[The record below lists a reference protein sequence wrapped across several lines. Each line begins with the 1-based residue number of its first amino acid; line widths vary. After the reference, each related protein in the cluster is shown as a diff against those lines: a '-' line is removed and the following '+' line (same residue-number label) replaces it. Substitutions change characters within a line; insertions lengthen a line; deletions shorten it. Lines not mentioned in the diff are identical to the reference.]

1 MNLPKLAFIGL
12 GAIGKPMSER
22 LMDRG
27 YDLNLYKRNQQNNI
41 DQKRYFI
48 DPKEAVTDCEGLL
61 ICVTDD
67 DAVESVLFGANGVAE
82 SLSPNSYVIDF
93 STISPTKAVS
103 IHKRLIKK
111 NILYVDCPVSGGT
124 EGAHNG
130 SLSMFVGASKKECL
144 SFLDILE
151 VLGKSINYFDSVG
164 KGQQVKALN
173 QILVAGT
180 YAAVAE
186 AIELGKL
193 LQLPMDDVVNALKVG
208 AANSWPLEN
217 RSKAMLIDKH
227 PLGFKLELHHKD
239 LSIAIDIAKSINVDL
254 PIASKVKKIENEL
267 IQSGLG
273 ELDISVLHR
282 YISNTKE
289 HQSPCSY

>member
-1 MNLPKLAFIGL
+1 MKLAFIGL

-22 LMDRG
+22 LIDNG
-27 YDLNLYKRNQQNNI
+27 FELNLYQRNKQKI
-41 DQKRYFI
+41 DDNRKYFV
-48 DPKEAVTDCEGLL
+48 DPIEAVTDCDRLL

-67 DAVESVLFGANGVAE
+67 NAVESVLFGDKGVAE
-82 SLSPNSYVIDF
+82 TLKPNSFVIDF
-93 STISPTKAVS
+93 STISPNKSIS
-103 IHKRLIKK
+103 IHKKLGKK

-130 SLSMFVGASKKECL
+130 SLSLFVGASKKDCL
-144 SFLDILE
+144 CFEHIFE
-151 VLGKSINYFDSVG
+151 VLGKSINYFNGVG

-186 AIELGKL
+186 AMELGKL
-193 LQLPMDDVVNALKVG
+193 LELPMCDVIDALKVG

-239 LSIAIDIAKSINVDL
+239 LSIAIDLAKSINIDL
-254 PIASKVKKIENEL
+254 PITSRVKEIEQKL
-267 IQSGLG
+267 MQIGLG

-282 YISNTKE
+282 YISLIK
-289 HQSPCSY
+289 

>member
-1 MNLPKLAFIGL
+1 MKLAFIGL

-22 LMDRG
+22 LIDNG
-27 YDLNLYKRNQQNNI
+27 YELNLYQRNK
-41 DQKRYFI
+41 QKKDDNRKYFF
-48 DPKEAVTDCEGLL
+48 DPIEAVTDCDGLL

-67 DAVESVLFGANGVAE
+67 NAVESVLFGDNGVAE
-82 SLSPNSYVIDF
+82 TLKPNSFVIDF
-93 STISPTKAVS
+93 STISPNKS
-103 IHKRLIKK
+103 IFIHKELSKK

-124 EGAHNG
+124 EGAHKG
-130 SLSMFVGASKKECL
+130 SLSLFIGASKKECL
-144 SFLDILE
+144 SFEHIFE
-151 VLGKSINYFDSVG
+151 VLGKSINYFNGVG

-173 QILVAGT
+173 QVLVAGT

-193 LQLPMDDVVNALKVG
+193 LELPMDDVVAALKVG

-239 LSIAIDIAKSINVDL
+239 LSIAIDLAKSKNIDL
-254 PIASKVKKIENEL
+254 PIASRVKEIEQEL
-267 IQSGLG
+267 MQLGLG
-273 ELDISVLHR
+273 ELDVSVLHR
-282 YISNTKE
+282 YISNN
-289 HQSPCSY
+289 SIDR

>member
-1 MNLPKLAFIGL
+1 MKLAFIGL

-22 LMDRG
+22 LIDNG
-27 YDLNLYKRNQQNNI
+27 YELNLYKRNK
-41 DQKRYFI
+41 QKKDYNKKYFV
-48 DPKEAVTDCEGLL
+48 DPVEAVTDCDGLL

-67 DAVESVLFGANGVAE
+67 DAVESVLFGDNGVADK
-82 SLSPNSYVIDF
+82 LKPNSFVIDF
-93 STISPTKAVS
+93 STVSPNKSIS
-103 IHKRLIKK
+103 IHKRLAQQ
-111 NILYVDCPVSGGT
+111 NIFYVDCPVSGGT

-130 SLSMFVGASKKECL
+130 SLSLFIGASKKECK
-144 SFLDILE
+144 SFEKIFE
-151 VLGKSINYFDSVG
+151 VLGKSINYFNGVG

-193 LQLPMDDVVNALKVG
+193 LELPMDDVITALKVG

-239 LSIAIDIAKSINVDL
+239 LSIAIDMAKSINIDL
-254 PIASKVKKIENEL
+254 PIASRVKEIEQRL
-267 IQSGLG
+267 MQAGLG

-282 YISNTKE
+282 YISNKRIE
-289 HQSPCSY
+289 H

>member
-1 MNLPKLAFIGL
+1 MKLAFFGL

-22 LMDRG
+22 LINNG
-27 YDLNLYKRNQQNNI
+27 YELNLYQRNKLNKDNKR
-41 DQKRYFI
+41 KCFF
-48 DPKEAVTDCEGLL
+48 DPIEAVTDCDGLL

-67 DAVESVLFGANGVAE
+67 DAVESVLFGDNGVAD
-82 SLSPNSYVIDF
+82 SLKPNSFVIDF
-93 STISPTKAVS
+93 STISPTKS
-103 IHKRLIKK
+103 ITIHKELGKK

-124 EGAHNG
+124 EGANKG
-130 SLSMFVGASKKECL
+130 SLSLFIGASKKECL
-144 SFLDILE
+144 LFEDIFK
-151 VLGKSINYFDSVG
+151 VIGKSINYFNGVG

-193 LQLPMDDVVNALKVG
+193 LQLPMDDVVSALKIG

-239 LSIAIDIAKSINVDL
+239 LIIAIDLAKSINIDL
-254 PIASKVKKIENEL
+254 PIASRVKEIEERL
-267 IQSGLG
+267 MKDGLG
-273 ELDISVLHR
+273 ELDVSVLHR
-282 YISNTKE
+282 YISNKRID
-289 HQSPCSY
+289 S

>member
-1 MNLPKLAFIGL
+1 MKLAFIGL

-22 LMDRG
+22 LIENG
-27 YDLNLYKRNQQNNI
+27 YDLNLYQRTKPNKDDKR
-41 DQKRYFI
+41 KYFVNPI
-48 DPKEAVTDCEGLL
+48 EAVTGCDGLL

-67 DAVESVLFGANGVAE
+67 NAVESVLFGDNGVAE
-82 SLSPNSYVIDF
+82 TLKPNSFVIDF
-93 STISPTKAVS
+93 STISPNKS
-103 IHKRLIKK
+103 IFIHKELSKK

-124 EGAHNG
+124 EGAHKG
-130 SLSMFVGASKKECL
+130 SLSLFIGACKKECL
-144 SFLDILE
+144 SFKHIFE
-151 VLGKSINYFDSVG
+151 VLGKSINYFNGVG

-186 AIELGKL
+186 AMELGKL
-193 LQLPMDDVVNALKVG
+193 LELPMDDVVAALKVG

-239 LSIAIDIAKSINVDL
+239 LSIAIDLAKSINIDL
-254 PIASKVKKIENEL
+254 PIASRVKEIEQRL
-267 IQSGLG
+267 MHDGLG

-282 YISNTKE
+282 YISGVKKE
-289 HQSPCSY
+289 A

>member
-1 MNLPKLAFIGL
+1 MKLAFFGL

-22 LMDRG
+22 LINNG
-27 YDLNLYKRNQQNNI
+27 YELNLYQRNKLNKDYKRI
-41 DQKRYFI
+41 YFF
-48 DPKEAVTDCEGLL
+48 DPIEAVTDCDGLL

-67 DAVESVLFGANGVAE
+67 DAVESVLFGDNGVAD
-82 SLSPNSYVIDF
+82 SLKPNSFVIDF
-93 STISPTKAVS
+93 STISPHKSIS
-103 IHKRLIKK
+103 IHKELGKK

-124 EGAHNG
+124 EGANKG
-130 SLSMFVGASKKECL
+130 SLSLFIGASKKECL
-144 SFLDILE
+144 SFEDIFK
-151 VLGKSINYFDSVG
+151 VLGKSINYFNGVG

-193 LQLPMDDVVNALKVG
+193 LELPMENVVSALKVG

-227 PLGFKLELHHKD
+227 PLGFKLDLHHKD
-239 LSIAIDIAKSINVDL
+239 LSIAIDLANSINIDL
-254 PIASKVKKIENEL
+254 PIASKVKEIEQRL
-267 IQSGLG
+267 IQSGMG
-273 ELDISVLHR
+273 ELDVSVLHR
-282 YISNTKE
+282 YISGSKKE
-289 HQSPCSY
+289 G

>member
-1 MNLPKLAFIGL
+1 MKLAFFGL
-12 GAIGKPMSER
+12 GAIGKPMSKR
-22 LMDRG
+22 LIDNG
-27 YDLNLYKRNQQNNI
+27 YDLNLFKRNKPNN
-41 DQKRYFI
+41 DFQKKYFVEPI
-48 DPKEAVTDCEGLL
+48 EAVLDCDGLL

-67 DAVESVLFGANGVAE
+67 AAVESVLFGENGVADY
-82 SLSPNSYVIDF
+82 LKPNSFVIDF
-93 STISPTKAVS
+93 STISPDKCVS
-103 IHKRLIKK
+103 IHQRLGRK

-130 SLSMFVGASKKECL
+130 SLSLFVGATKKDCL
-144 SFLDILE
+144 SFEHIFE
-151 VLGKSINYFDSVG
+151 VLGKSINYFNGVG

-186 AIELGKL
+186 AMELGKL
-193 LQLPMDDVVNALKVG
+193 LDLPMDDVVAALKVG

-239 LSIAIDIAKSINVDL
+239 LSIAIDLAKSINVDL
-254 PIASKVKKIENEL
+254 PITARVKEIEKKL
-267 IQSGLG
+267 IQLGLG

-282 YISNTKE
+282 YISLKK
-289 HQSPCSY
+289 

>member
-1 MNLPKLAFIGL
+1 MKLAFIGL

-22 LMDRG
+22 LINNG
-27 YDLNLYKRNQQNNI
+27 YNLNLFKRKKSNNY
-41 DQKRYFI
+41 DKKRYFN
-48 DPKEAVTDCEGLL
+48 DPLEAVSGCDGLL

-67 DAVESVLFGANGVAE
+67 EAVESVLFGENGVAD
-82 SLSPNSYVIDF
+82 SLKANSFVIDF
-93 STISPTKAVS
+93 STISPKKSVS
-103 IHKRLIKK
+103 IHKRLNKK
-111 NILYVDCPVSGGT
+111 NIFYVDSPISGGT
-124 EGAHNG
+124 EGAQNG
-130 SLSMFVGASKKECL
+130 SLSLFIGATKEEC
-144 SFLDILE
+144 SYFEHIFE

-186 AIELGKL
+186 AMEFGKL
-193 LQLPMDDVVNALKVG
+193 LELPMDDVVDALKVG

-217 RSKAMLIDKH
+217 RSKAMLINKH

-254 PIASKVKKIENEL
+254 PIASRVKEIENKL

-273 ELDISVLHR
+273 KLDVSVLHR
-282 YISNTKE
+282 YISAGKI
-289 HQSPCSY
+289 

>member
-1 MNLPKLAFIGL
+1 MKLAFIGL

-22 LMDRG
+22 LIDNG
-27 YDLNLYKRNQQNNI
+27 YDLNLYQRTKLNKDDKR
-41 DQKRYFI
+41 KYFVN
-48 DPKEAVTDCEGLL
+48 PKEAVTGCDGLL

-67 DAVESVLFGANGVAE
+67 NAVESVLFGDNGVAE
-82 SLSPNSYVIDF
+82 TLKPNSFVIDF
-93 STISPTKAVS
+93 STISPNKS
-103 IHKRLIKK
+103 IFIHKELSKK

-124 EGAHNG
+124 EGAHKG
-130 SLSMFVGASKKECL
+130 SLSLFIGACKKECL
-144 SFLDILE
+144 SFKHIFE
-151 VLGKSINYFDSVG
+151 VLGKSINYFNGVG

-186 AIELGKL
+186 AMELGKL
-193 LQLPMDDVVNALKVG
+193 LELPMDEVVAALKVG

-239 LSIAIDIAKSINVDL
+239 LSIAIDLAKSINIDL
-254 PIASKVKKIENEL
+254 PIASKVKEIEQRL
-267 IQSGLG
+267 MQAGLG

-282 YISNTKE
+282 YISGAKKE
-289 HQSPCSY
+289 G